1 MAKPLFI
8 SPLIRWLIIGLVI
21 VIFVLVVRLFCV
33 DSYKIATDS
42 MADSM
47 RKGEYVLVNKLKTGS
62 NPGRNRAVLFKSPLL
77 QDKSQKP
84 LLLARCIG
92 MPGDTI
98 LVSKAGYFVNGELI
112 PPSPYEFR
120 EYYFSA
126 TDHEVFSQVL
136 TVLELNSREIEER
149 GDSCMIQLTSFEEY
163 QLREELPDNFI
174 LSEILD
180 DVVEYTLIVPVA
192 NRSYPLDEN
201 SFVACREAIVR
212 EVGNSIEYRNDKL
225 LTDGGE
231 TDFFIFRQNYYWLL
245 SDNPHE
251 AVDSRQLGFI
261 PADHIVGNV
270 WYRWYS
276 PESERRFKS
285 VY

>member
-1 MAKPLFI
+1 MTKPLFI

-21 VIFVLVVRLFCV
+21 VLFVLGVRFFAV

-62 NPGRNRAVLFKSPLL
+62 NPGRNRAVLFRSPLQ
-77 QDKSQKP
+77 QDQSQKP

-98 LVSKAGYFVNGELI
+98 LVSEAGYFINGELI
-112 PPSPYEFR
+112 PSSPYAFR
-120 EYYFSA
+120 KYYFAA
-126 TDHEVFSQVL
+126 TDHEVFKQVSA
-136 TVLELNSREIEER
+136 VLELNTREIEEK
-149 GDSCMIQLTSFEEY
+149 GDSCMIRLTSFEEY
-163 QLREELPDNFI
+163 QLREELPENFI
-174 LSEILD
+174 LSEMSD
-180 DVVEYTLIVPVA
+180 DIVAYTLVVPMA
-192 NRSYPLDEN
+192 NRSYDLDET
-201 SFVACREAIVR
+201 SFIACREAITQEAGSV
-212 EVGNSIEYRNDKL
+212 IEYRDNKL
-225 LTDGGE
+225 FTEGRE
-231 TDFFIFRQNYYWLL
+231 TDFFIFQQDYYWLL
-245 SDNPHE
+245 SDNPDE

-276 PESERRFKS
+276 PDSERRFKS

>member
-1 MAKPLFI
+1 
-8 SPLIRWLIIGLVI
+8 
-21 VIFVLVVRLFCV
+21 
-33 DSYKIATDS
+33 
-42 MADSM
+42 
-47 RKGEYVLVNKLKTGS
+47 
-62 NPGRNRAVLFKSPLL
+62 
-77 QDKSQKP
+77 
-84 LLLARCIG
+84 
-92 MPGDTI
+92 
-98 LVSKAGYFVNGELI
+98 AGYFVNGELI